1 MRGQGEGTKK
11 QHSKNA
17 GNVKLWIHWNALSL
31 GGGTVEKRST
41 QQSIATFTTFWQAWA
56 TQEPSSKKLKSFC
69 QQECQTARLLDY
81 VVAPNKVYLPGQ
93 ISMVPVSLLRKC
105 WHHLYKESL
114 ARIPVSNWGTGTGQ
128 SPGLLGT
135 IPRPGL
141 AVKLTLTPPTP
152 GPYPGSEG
160 EQIPHNRTF
169 LLVWL
174 SFSKCKCIIKESSM
188 KDTWPLPSLA
198 GNKPLCCETAN
209 RPFMHDTKTPSTPN
223 LAYKRLQ
230 IYRTWLTRQAK
241 KKDKRRNSI
250 QFCWKDGL
258 LL

>member
-1 MRGQGEGTKK
+1 MVNFILLVVIPRSICGARGKEQRNNILKMQETSSFGSTEMHYEVWGM
-11 QHSKNA
+11 
-17 GNVKLWIHWNALSL
+17 
-31 GGGTVEKRST
+31 GGGGSTVEKRST

-141 AVKLTLTPPTP
+141 AVKLTLTLPRSLSRKR
-152 GPYPGSEG
+152 G
-160 EQIPHNRTF
+160 RT
-169 LLVWL
+169 
-174 SFSKCKCIIKESSM
+174 
-188 KDTWPLPSLA
+188 DPS
-198 GNKPLCCETAN
+198 
-209 RPFMHDTKTPSTPN
+209 
-223 LAYKRLQ
+223 
-230 IYRTWLTRQAK
+230 
-241 KKDKRRNSI
+241 
-250 QFCWKDGL
+250 
-258 LL
+258 